1 MLKNEMEDFILKEDI
16 FEEVQLSSG
25 PGGLAHRSFGLEKP
39 VRRR

>member
-1 MLKNEMEDFILKEDI
+1 MEDFILKEDI

-25 PGGLAHRSFGLEKP
+25 PSGLAHRSFGLEKP